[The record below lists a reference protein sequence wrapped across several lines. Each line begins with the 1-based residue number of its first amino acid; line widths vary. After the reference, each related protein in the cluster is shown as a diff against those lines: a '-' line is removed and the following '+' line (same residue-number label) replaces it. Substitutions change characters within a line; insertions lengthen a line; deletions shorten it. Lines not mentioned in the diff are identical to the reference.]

1 MDCNSSSDTELKRG
15 DLVQEDE
22 VSPSDIKS
30 SHGGIT
36 SSTSLTDICSSE
48 FIQSKTQL
56 EAVGPIMGGGGT
68 VQSTQSA
75 LPRGI
80 QSDRRIHPVQ
90 LGREVHSVPSI
101 RGLYSEAESSTG
113 QSDDGMVVTGSS
125 LELMTDTQCSSVDHS
140 SSHQL
145 WFIHSEA
152 NEISHKFHLLSFNGF
167 FPEVSPALS
176 LKRSVSLPTVST
188 VHREAS
194 VTESIGTSHSASSV
208 ERSHKSSS
216 EIPTPSLVTPRLIA
230 SSRTVCNPLVFKDSS
245 LTLPLPPPL
254 TSSPDLAPFYKKT
267 PSVDR

>member
-1 MDCNSSSDTELKRG
+1 M
-15 DLVQEDE
+15 
-22 VSPSDIKS
+22 
-30 SHGGIT
+30 
-36 SSTSLTDICSSE
+36 
-48 FIQSKTQL
+48 
-56 EAVGPIMGGGGT
+56 
-68 VQSTQSA
+68 
-75 LPRGI
+75 
-80 QSDRRIHPVQ
+80 
-90 LGREVHSVPSI
+90 HSVPSI

-194 VTESIGTSHSASSV
+194 VTESIGTSYSASSV

-216 EIPTPSLVTPRLIA
+216 EIPTPSPLVTPRLIA